1 MAADRPYTDELWQN
15 RESIMKVIIPVAGV
29 DTRLRPH
36 THTAPKPLLHVAGK
50 PILGHIL
57 DELHDL
63 EPEQVVFVVGH
74 MGDQIIDYVKSQYDF
89 DTTFIEQT
97 ELVGLGYAV
106 YLALEQTGDSDVLI
120 LLGDTIINCDL
131 SGLMET
137 GSNVLGL
144 KAVDDPQRFG
154 IAEMEDGKIVKLVEK
169 PENPESNLAIVGV
182 YYIKEAAKL
191 RDELKALIE
200 NQKTTRGEFQITDA
214 LQSMIDSGSTFHPYD
229 IADWFDC
236 GKKETLLSTNRAL
249 LAQAPSAVGGED
261 AVLIPPVFVAP
272 DARVEHAIV
281 GPFVSIGAGAHVS
294 RCVVRDSI
302 ISAGARVSDILLEGS
317 LVGNDTEIRGHYKKF
332 NVGDDS
338 EVTDL

>member
-1 MAADRPYTDELWQN
+1 
-15 RESIMKVIIPVAGV
+15 MKVIIPVAGV
-29 DTRLRPH
+29 GTRLRPH

-57 DELHDL
+57 DELNDL
-63 EPEQVVFVVGH
+63 APEQVVFVVGH

-89 DTTFIEQT
+89 ETTFIEQT
-97 ELVGLGYAV
+97 ELAGLGHAV
-106 YLALEQTGDSDVLI
+106 YLALEQTGETDVLI
-120 LLGDTIINCDL
+120 LLGDTIIDCDL
-131 SGLMET
+131 PELIET
-137 GSNVLGL
+137 GDNVLGL

-154 IAEMEDGKIVKLVEK
+154 IAEIEDGKITHLVEK
-169 PENPESNLAIVGV
+169 PQNPASNLAIVGV
-182 YYIKEAAKL
+182 YYIKEANKL
-191 RDELKALIE
+191 RSQLKALIE
-200 NQKTTRGEFQITDA
+200 AQKTTKGEFQITDA
-214 LQSMIDSGSTFHPYD
+214 LQGMIDSGSTFHPYD
-229 IADWFDC
+229 IVNWFDC
-236 GKKETLLSTNRAL
+236 GKKETMLSTNRAL
-249 LAQAPSAVGGED
+249 LAQAPSALAGEN
-261 AVLIPPVFVAP
+261 AVLIPPVFIAP

-281 GPFVSIGAGAHVS
+281 GPFVSIGAGAQVS

>member
-1 MAADRPYTDELWQN
+1 
-15 RESIMKVIIPVAGV
+15 
-29 DTRLRPH
+29 
-36 THTAPKPLLHVAGK
+36 VAGK

-57 DELHDL
+57 DELRNV
-63 EPEQVVFVVGH
+63 EPEQVVLVVGH

-131 SGLMET
+131 ADLVNT
-137 GSNVLGL
+137 GENALGL

-154 IAEMEDGKIVKLVEK
+154 IAEIEDGKISHLVEK
-169 PENPESNLAIVGV
+169 PDNPESNLAIVGV
-182 YYIKEAAKL
+182 YYIKEAVKL
-191 RDELKALIE
+191 REQLKALIE
-200 NQKTTRGEFQITDA
+200 SQKTTRGEFQITDA
-214 LQSMIDSGSTFHPYD
+214 LQGMIDSGSTFLPFD

-249 LAQAPSAVGGED
+249 LAKTPSAVGGED
-261 AVLIPPVFVAP
+261 VVLIPPVFVAP
-272 DARVEHAIV
+272 DARVEQAIV
-281 GPFVSIGAGAHVS
+281 GPFVSIGAGAQVS